1 MSTLSS
7 DEYEYEYELHL
18 PERGAGLDQDQEFCE
33 IEVEG
38 VRQRIRFHD
47 YAAIYSTPGLY
58 ERLFAESLSCD
69 SPRVVVDLLDD
80 ALRRSGT
87 DAEELQVLDFGAG
100 NGMVGAELARIGSG
114 SVVGVDLLPEAKH
127 AAARDRP
134 GVYDAYH
141 ALDLTDPPVEDR
153 DALQQRDF
161 NCLTCVAALGFGDV
175 PPAAF
180 ASAFNLVADD
190 GWVAFNIRE
199 RFVEE
204 SDTSG
209 FGATIA
215 TALDDGTIEER
226 GRLSYTHRLSVEGE
240 PLQYLALV
248 GRKQGEL
255 TLV

>member
-7 DEYEYEYELHL
+7 DEHEYTLHL
-18 PERGAGLDQDQEFCE
+18 PERGAGLDQDEEFCE
-33 IEVEG
+33 IEVDG
-38 VRQRIRFHD
+38 ARRRIRFHD
-47 YAAIYSTPGLY
+47 YAAIFSTPGLY
-58 ERLFAESLSCD
+58 ERLFADSLACD
-69 SPRVVVDLLDD
+69 SPRVVVDLLDG
-80 ALRRSGT
+80 ALERSGT
-87 DAEELQVLDFGAG
+87 SAEQLQVLDFGAG

-127 AAARDRP
+127 AAGRDRP

-141 ALDLTDPPVEDR
+141 ALDLTDPSADGR
-153 DALQQRDF
+153 DELERRDF

-175 PPAAF
+175 PPEAF
-180 ASAFNLVADD
+180 ANAFNLVDHD

-199 RFVEE
+199 RFTEE

-209 FGATIA
+209 FGATLA
-215 TALDDGTIEER
+215 SMLDDGTIDEHAR
-226 GRLSYTHRLSVEGE
+226 VSYTHRMSVDGE
-240 PLQYLALV
+240 PLPYVALV